1 MILCYATNQVSDN
14 GASKHKCKIPRPIQ
28 FLGFILVVEA
38 TALEYTNPQGRV
50 TKFVGY
56 RYAGGGGA
64 LDIKYIRDDRTG
76 LDHPCFNKHSRAPSA
91 YSNETSRKNTI
102 TMQDPI
108 HLTEE
113 MRLIRAQVRR
123 FVAEEIV
130 PRGEAWEADG
140 MVPREVL
147 RHMGEL
153 GFLGMRHP
161 EDYGGSG
168 LGAMA
173 SLILSEE
180 LGRSTFGGFSATVL
194 VHTDMASPHLA
205 RYGSSAQKERYL
217 PAICRGEII
226 TAVAVTE
233 PGAGS
238 DVAGLACRAVADGDD
253 YLLNGAKMFITNGV
267 HGDLFFVATRTDP
280 DVKGSRGIS
289 IFMVEKDT
297 PGFAV
302 SRQLDKHG
310 WRCSDTAELAFTDCR
325 IPRANLL
332 GEENKG
338 FYAIMDNFQNERL
351 VLSGMAIG
359 EAGKALEITLA
370 YLKERQAFDGTLW
383 DKQGIRQRLAMLAA
397 QVEAARQLAYHVAW
411 LDSEGQDCV
420 AEVSMLKAMSAE
432 VVNRMLYDCV
442 QFHGGMGYMRESTI
456 ERMSRDAR
464 LLPIGGGATEVML
477 EEVAKRL

>member
-1 MILCYATNQVSDN
+1 MAMTNVDMLARRDIIGRSIL
-14 GASKHKCKIPRPIQ
+14 
-28 FLGFILVVEA
+28 
-38 TALEYTNPQGRV
+38 
-50 TKFVGY
+50 
-56 RYAGGGGA
+56 
-64 LDIKYIRDDRTG
+64 
-76 LDHPCFNKHSRAPSA
+76 
-91 YSNETSRKNTI
+91 NEEGPANVWSGEK
-102 TMQDPI
+102 
-108 HLTEE
+108 E
-113 MRLIRAQVRR
+113 MRSMNVKTSALLVAAALLLSSAAEAESKKVWTFKPDKG
-123 FVAEEIV
+123 FVDD
-130 PRGEAWEADG
+130 P
-140 MVPREVL
+140 
-147 RHMGEL
+147 
-153 GFLGMRHP
+153 
-161 EDYGGSG
+161 
-168 LGAMA
+168 MA
-173 SLILSEE
+173 
-180 LGRSTFGGFSATVL
+180 FDAKDAHFAY

-205 RYGSSAQKERYL
+205 RYGSAAQKAKYL

-238 DVAGLACRAVADGDD
+238 DVAGLATRAVRDGDD
-253 YLLNGAKMFITNGV
+253 YVLNGAKMFITNGV
-267 HGDLFFVATRTDP
+267 HGDLFFVAARTDP

-289 IFMVEKDT
+289 IFIVEKNT
-297 PGFAV
+297 PGFSV

-310 WRCSDTAELAFTDCR
+310 WRCSDTAELVFEDCR
-325 IPRANLL
+325 VPAENLL
-332 GEENKG
+332 GEENRG

-359 EAGKALEITLA
+359 EASKALEITLD
-370 YLKERQAFDGTLW
+370 YLKERTAFDAKLW

-411 LDSEGQDCV
+411 LDESGEDCV

-432 VVNRMLYDCV
+432 VANRTLYDCV